1 MTTVAVIMLVVVV
14 AAAALA
20 PERFAG
26 WLRLLGT
33 LGLALALAGFTFL
46 FYGPRDYLTRWPALV
61 GLFHPYQVIL
71 YSAGALLVGA
81 GVWLGLLA
89 RGIFRSARSEG
100 GSRP

>member
-1 MTTVAVIMLVVVV
+1 MTTVAVILLVSVV

-20 PERFAG
+20 PQRFGG

-46 FYGPRDYLTRWPALV
+46 FYGPKDYLTRWPALV
-61 GLFHPYQVIL
+61 GVFHPYQVIL
-71 YSAGALLVGA
+71 YSAIALLLGA
-81 GVWLGLLA
+81 GLWLGLLVRA
-89 RGIFRSARSEG
+89 IFRSTRSEG